1 MATETIQISDL
12 NDPFQIRQE
21 MDNATVRD
29 YRESVNDLPPVLA
42 WQNTDGQWVILDGR
56 HRREA
61 RKLEGLADIEA
72 IIFEGTPEEAEA
84 KAWTANLKHG
94 LPLNRDEKRAARTAV
109 VRLLHTRTNNWIAT
123 ELGCSPHTVESIR
136 VELEAA
142 GEIPVLERTER
153 KGGGTIPRT
162 LTAEEGYDDSE
173 DDLSEGDTPDWLGGH
188 TDTAPATAGSG
199 GSGWADSSGGGD
211 GDRREGGNYAA
222 DERMSGDGS
231 TSPGREP
238 RPASQA
244 KPKGK
249 DREIS
254 LKLAQVGEVITAEV
268 VLYINDRPE
277 SIPVT
282 IVAAKDSAI
291 AGIETPPEFPGVL
304 IIGESIAKKL
314 GLAW

>member
-12 NDPFQIRQE
+12 TDPFQIRQGINE
-21 MDNATVRD
+21 ATVRD
-29 YRESVNDLPPVLA
+29 YRESVNDLPPILA
-42 WQNTDGQWVILDGR
+42 WMNPDGQWVILDGR
-56 HRREA
+56 HRCEA

-72 IIFEGTPEEAEA
+72 VAFEGTPEEAEA

-94 LPLNRDEKRAARTAV
+94 LPLNRDEKRQARTAV

-136 VELEAA
+136 AELEAA

-162 LTAEEGYDDSE
+162 LTDTDDGGYDDSA
-173 DDLSEGDTPDWLGGH
+173 DDLPESDTPDWLGGH
-188 TDTAPATAGSG
+188 TDTAPGGGG
-199 GSGWADSSGGGD
+199 GSAWDNSGGGD
-211 GDRREGGNYAA
+211 GDGGNYAA
-222 DERMSGDGS
+222 DEKMSGGGGS
-231 TSPGREP
+231 PAQAKEP
-238 RPASQA
+238 RPAQA
-244 KPKGK
+244 KPGGKGQ
-249 DREIS
+249 EIT
-254 LKLAQVGEVITAEV
+254 LRLAQTGEAITAEV

-304 IIGESIAKKL
+304 IIGEDVAKKL